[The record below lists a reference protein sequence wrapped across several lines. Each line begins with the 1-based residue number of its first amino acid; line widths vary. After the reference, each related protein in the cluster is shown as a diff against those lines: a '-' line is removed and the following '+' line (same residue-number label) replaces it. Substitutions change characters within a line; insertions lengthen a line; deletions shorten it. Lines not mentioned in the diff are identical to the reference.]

1 MNKTEEMVK
10 VGLIT
15 HLFPSE
21 RDPYKGKF
29 MYDQYR
35 AIHDIPDVKL
45 RLMVPTPRAVP
56 GTKRWKTNQSA
67 LLQVAPTDQRVFY
80 TSLPNRRKPQFI
92 QKIFPKHYFRN

>member
-1 MNKTEEMVK
+1 MVK

-21 RDPYKGKF
+21 RDPHKGKF

-35 AIHDIPDVKL
+35 AIHAIPDVKL

-67 LLQVAPTDQRVFY
+67 LLQVAPTDQRIFY
-80 TSLPNRRKPQFI
+80 TSLLIVENPNSYK
-92 QKIFPKHYFRN
+92 KIFPKHYFRN